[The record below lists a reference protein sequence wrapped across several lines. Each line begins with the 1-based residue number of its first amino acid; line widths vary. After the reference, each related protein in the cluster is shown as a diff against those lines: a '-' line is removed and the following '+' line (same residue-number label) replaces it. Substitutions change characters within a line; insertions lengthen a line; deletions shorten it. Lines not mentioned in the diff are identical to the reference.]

1 MQVIV
6 HPAEKLLAL
15 LKLYRCTHTSLDM
28 HKKIRKRKKKSE
40 RQRCSARCGNQSDN
54 FKQHHQNCH
63 RMTSATD
70 SNNTAIQKENFE
82 NKGFP
87 FMTLSI

>member
-28 HKKIRKRKKKSE
+28 HKKIRKRKKKVRDKGVVQDAGIRATTLSNTIKI
-40 RQRCSARCGNQSDN
+40 A
-54 FKQHHQNCH
+54 
-63 RMTSATD
+63 TATD
-70 SNNTAIQKENFE
+70 SNKTAIQKENFE